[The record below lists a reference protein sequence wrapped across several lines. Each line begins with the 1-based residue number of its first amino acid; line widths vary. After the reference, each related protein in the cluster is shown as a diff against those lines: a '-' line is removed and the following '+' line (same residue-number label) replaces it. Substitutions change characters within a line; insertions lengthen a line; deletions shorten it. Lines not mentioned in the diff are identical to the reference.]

1 MHALDFDRN
10 EHIMYVIKCD
20 VYSRTSGR
28 CIGSVIVQ
36 IRTIMLKEMSNRV
49 HWRKEKHTLTKQA
62 QLILTLQIL
71 FP

>member
-1 MHALDFDRN
+1 MFTAGHQGD
-10 EHIMYVIKCD
+10 
-20 VYSRTSGR
+20 
-28 CIGSVIVQ
+28 VQ

-49 HWRKEKHTLTKQA
+49 HWRKEKHILTKQA